1 MTEDQAET
9 IGLVTLGWLCGQEDL
24 LPVFLAASGATLADL
39 QAGLSASGGPD
50 RAVMVAVLDFVL
62 MQDETVIAAAQAQ
75 DLRAEKLVMAH
86 ALLSGAAQM
95 HWT

>member
-9 IGLVTLGWLCGQEDL
+9 IGLATLGWLCGQDDL
-24 LPVFLAASGATLADL
+24 LPVFLAASGATVGDL
-39 QAGLSASGGPD
+39 QAGLSAPGGPD
-50 RAVMVAVLDFVL
+50 RAVIVATLDFVL

>member
-1 MTEDQAET
+1 MTEEHAET
-9 IGLVTLGWLCGQEDL
+9 IGLAALGWLCAQDDL
-24 LPVFLAASGATLADL
+24 LPVFLAASGATISDL
-39 QAGLSASGGPD
+39 QAGLSAPGGPD
-50 RAVMVAVLDFVL
+50 RALLVAGLDFVL